1 MQRVL
6 RNFGRELL
14 EWGQIVEYPNGAPVS
29 AHNEVVV
36 PLLLGEVVNRSVRQ
50 PEPEQVPL
58 SAVVP
63 RNVQSILQAC
73 IIHVRI
79 APVAMRHMRINLRQI
94 AGDGLPRRAV
104 IAGAIDIR
112 LEVAVEMAIYRDN
125 RISGIVRGKIYR
137 LDATPRWKAGNVRC
151 YVRPACAA
159 IARDLHL
166 PVIGADPE
174 HARILPRGCDADDG
188 VENLSAGV
196 VFHYRSARRLLLALV
211 IHREVGADGLPGA
224 AAVLALEDHVAACI
238 ERRRVGGRNRTS

>member
-79 APVAMRHMRINLRQI
+79 APVAMRHMRIDLRQI
-94 AGDGLPRRAV
+94 AGDGPPRRAV

-112 LEVAVEMAIYRDN
+112 LEVTVEMAIHSDH
-125 RISGIVRGKIYR
+125 RISGIVSSEIDG
-137 LDATPRWKAGNVRC
+137 LNPAPRRKAGDVRG

-159 IARDLHL
+159 IARDLYL
-166 PVIGADPE
+166 SVIRADPE
-174 HARILPRGCDADDG
+174 LVRIFR
-188 VENLSAGV
+188 
-196 VFHYRSARRLLLALV
+196 
-211 IHREVGADGLPGA
+211 
-224 AAVLALEDHVAACI
+224 
-238 ERRRVGGRNRTS
+238 